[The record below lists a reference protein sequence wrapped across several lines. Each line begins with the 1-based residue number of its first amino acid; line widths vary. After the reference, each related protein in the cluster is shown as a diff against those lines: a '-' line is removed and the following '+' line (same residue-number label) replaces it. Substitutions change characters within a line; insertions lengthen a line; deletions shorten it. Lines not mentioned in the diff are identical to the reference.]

1 MRSELGQELEDEQ
14 ERWILREWSCLQYW
28 RHLRDHSLSDFQCR
42 CCEKLEALGDIAIG
56 ARQHDEAISQYSAA
70 LSLNPT
76 TPQALF
82 AQRRNARVVTGMWE
96 DALNDANE
104 A

>member
-1 MRSELGQELEDEQ
+1 M
-14 ERWILREWSCLQYW
+14 QYS
-28 RHLRDHSLSDFQCR
+28 RHLRDRSLSECKSR

-56 ARQHDEAISQYSAA
+56 ARQHDEAILQYSAA

-76 TPQALF
+76 TPEALF

-96 DALNDANE
+96 DAFNDANE
-104 A
+104 ACHFCFTPVCRR